1 MTRERR
7 IPPEALIMVKAR
19 IIGARI
25 RSLREEKGWTQ
36 GILAYKADTTA
47 AQISRL
53 ENNDRPAA
61 GAVIIGK
68 IALALGTTVEYL
80 LDQTDDPTR
89 QPDSVDGQV
98 ESPEDTALRARAEE
112 LVRRW
117 RLVARYSPDQLDTL
131 VNIAFTQAAL
141 VLGAAR
147 VDEMEEVEEETK
159 RND

>member
-1 MTRERR
+1 
-7 IPPEALIMVKAR
+7 MVKAR

-36 GILAYKADTTA
+36 GVLAYKSDTTA

-61 GAVIIGK
+61 GAVIVGK

-80 LDQTDDPTR
+80 LGQTDDPSRRADDVDR
-89 QPDSVDGQV
+89 QI
-98 ESPEDTALRARAEE
+98 ESPEDAALRARAEE

-117 RLVARYSPDQLDTL
+117 RLVARYSPDQIDTL

-147 VDEMEEVEEETK
+147 VDEMEDEEKAKQT
-159 RND
+159 D